1 MKPSQSVAAMPR
13 TIPKI
18 VALSGSTACRGSG
31 RRRVRRIRSSMSRSS
46 TQLNAFALAAARQ
59 PPTMVSSTSR
69 SGGTPPAARNIAGT
83 VVTSSSSMIRGLVR
97 PTYAPTDVDDPAPGQ
112 ASTRR

>member
-1 MKPSQSVAAMPR
+1 M
-13 TIPKI
+13 
-18 VALSGSTACRGSG
+18 CRGSA

-46 TQLNAFALAAARQ
+46 TQLKTLALAAAKH
-59 PPTMVSSTSR
+59 PPTMVSRTRS

-97 PTYAPTDVDDPAPGQ
+97 FTYAETTSRVVTADP
-112 ASTRR
+112 